1 MTKSKGFTVT
11 SEFRVG
17 FCERYILVALG
28 VKILGGTISYHVS
41 KLQPFG

>member
-17 FCERYILVALG
+17 FCECYILDHF
-28 VKILGGTISYHVS
+28 GGS
-41 KLQPFG
+41 GG